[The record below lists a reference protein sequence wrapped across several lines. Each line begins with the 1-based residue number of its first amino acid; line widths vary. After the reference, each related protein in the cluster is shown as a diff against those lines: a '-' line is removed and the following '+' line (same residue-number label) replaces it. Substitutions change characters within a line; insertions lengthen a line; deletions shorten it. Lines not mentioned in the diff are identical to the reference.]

1 MEDIK
6 NNVSDK
12 NNGFAE
18 DNSGFDIMEWVLSF
32 LHYWYL
38 FVIGVIISLG
48 LAYLQNRKVIPSYKS
63 AGTIIIQ
70 EKDPSYGNSQALM
83 QGFGV
88 QAAYKNT
95 NNQIIMLG
103 SNDLIGRVVDSL
115 PKMKVDFI
123 SKGNFKV
130 RNLYASSPVYMQVDY
145 VAPEA
150 YGLMFRLELNSNG
163 TYYITVDDNKQY
175 KDFKLM
181 GQFGVPVQHNLFFMN
196 LFNIGYF
203 ADKQA
208 INFKF
213 RSRESLIADFQNR
226 VLFTW
231 VTEGSSVLEISMVSE
246 TPDRDVD
253 FINQLAKT
261 YLQENLEMKNDAA
274 NKTMKFIDGQLSSLS
289 ESLTESED
297 KLTDFRQ
304 KNKIVDVNTH
314 TTDLLGKSTTYD
326 AELSALKLKET
337 YLDYLTKY
345 LKTNMEDGDV
355 IAPSSLG
362 LNEATLMSL
371 VTQINTLNMERSA
384 LNTKNPYYTKY
395 TNDIANVKK
404 AINEVVKNMRVSL
417 EIEKTDYFKRL
428 SKVENDIEGLPKLE
442 LEMKSIERKYRM
454 EDNYY
459 TFFLQKRAESEILK
473 ASNSPDNIILDK
485 ARIVAQTNADKK
497 SKTTMMYLLF
507 GLLIPAL
514 FVIIKELMNGIIR
527 SIKDVEKNSPFK
539 LIGLVRHTQSNDPM
553 LVAKNPRSSFT
564 EMFRVIRT
572 RIEFIVQ
579 RKKDIMI
586 VITSGESGDGK
597 TYFSINLACVYSMAS
612 RKTLL
617 IDMDIRKPSV
627 NQRFNISKVEGVTNY
642 LIGQSE
648 LDDLILKLPDVDF
661 DILPGGTVP
670 PNAGELIRSEKLIEM
685 IKILK
690 ERYDYIIIDTSPIG
704 VVADAYALALM
715 ADINLFVVRN
725 NKTNKGYF
733 KRLTEQLKNDNI
745 SRMYTIIND
754 ISVEEN
760 TYSKYYSRKYTY
772 GYGYGSGYYG
782 YTSYTSKKRKDA
794 SDRYFQYYQDDR
806 EL

>member
-1 MEDIK
+1 MEEIK
-6 NNVSDK
+6 NNLPDK
-12 NNGFAE
+12 NNAFAE
-18 DNSGFDIMEWVLSF
+18 EDAGFDIMEWVLNF

-48 LAYLQNRKVIPSYKS
+48 LAYLQNRKIIPTYKS
-63 AGTIIIQ
+63 AGTLIIQ
-70 EKDPSYGNSQALM
+70 EKESGYGANQALM

-88 QAAYKNT
+88 QAAYKNS

-130 RNLYASSPVYMQVDY
+130 RNLYSTSPVYMQVDY
-145 VAPEA
+145 IAPEA
-150 YGLMFRLELNSNG
+150 YDLLFRLELHTNG
-163 TYYITVDDNKQY
+163 TYFITVEENKQF

-181 GQFGVPVQHNLFFMN
+181 GQFGVPIQHNLFFMN
-196 LFNIGYF
+196 LFNVGYF
-203 ADKQA
+203 SDDQV
-208 INFKF
+208 INFRF
-213 RSRESLIADFQNR
+213 RSRESLISDFQSR

-231 VTEGSSVLEISMVSE
+231 VTEGSSVLEISLASD
-246 TPDRDVD
+246 TPERDVD

-261 YLQENLEMKNDAA
+261 YLEDNLDMKNDAA
-274 NKTMKFIDGQLSSLS
+274 NKTMKFIDGQLSGLAQSLS
-289 ESLTESED
+289 ESED

-314 TTDLLGKSTTYD
+314 TSDLLGKSVSFD
-326 AELSALKLKET
+326 NELSNLRLRET
-337 YLDYLTKY
+337 YLDYLAKY
-345 LKTNMEDGDV
+345 LKTNMDDGDV

-362 LNEATLMSL
+362 LNEPMLMAL
-371 VTQINTLNMERSA
+371 VTQINTLNLQRGE
-384 LNTKNPYYTKY
+384 LNTKNPYYAKY
-395 TNDIANVKK
+395 TNDLNNVKK

-417 EIEKTDYFKRL
+417 EIEKSDYYKRL

-442 LEMKSIERKYRM
+442 LEMKSIERKYKM

-485 ARIVAQTNADKK
+485 ARIVAVTNADKK
-497 SKTTMMYLLF
+497 SKTTMMFLLF
-507 GLLIPAL
+507 GLLIPAA
-514 FVIIKELMNGIIR
+514 FVIVKELMNGIIR
-527 SIKDVEKNSPFK
+527 SVKDVEKNSPFK
-539 LIGLVRHTQSNDPM
+539 LIGMVRHTQSKDPT
-553 LVAKNPRSSFT
+553 LIAKNPRSSFT

-597 TYFSINLACVYSMAS
+597 TYFSVNLACVYAMAS

-627 NQRFNISKVEGVTNY
+627 NQRFNITKVEGVTNY
-642 LIGQSE
+642 LVGQCE
-648 LDDLILKLPDVDF
+648 LNDVILKLPDVDF
-661 DILPGGTVP
+661 DILPAGTVP

-685 IKILK
+685 IQELK
-690 ERYDYIIIDTSPIG
+690 KKYEYIIIDTSPIG
-704 VVADAYALALM
+704 VVADAYALAMM

-725 NKTNKGYF
+725 NKTNKGFF

-745 SRMYTIIND
+745 SKMYTIIND
-754 ISVEEN
+754 VSVEEN
-760 TYSKYYSRKYTY
+760 RYSRYYSRKYTY
-772 GYGYGSGYYG
+772 GYGGGGYYG
-782 YTSYTSKKRKDA
+782 YNGYTSRKRKDA

>member
-1 MEDIK
+1 MEEIK
-6 NNVSDK
+6 NNLPDK
-12 NNGFAE
+12 NNAFAE
-18 DNSGFDIMEWVLSF
+18 EDAGFDIMEWVLNF

-48 LAYLQNRKVIPSYKS
+48 LAYLQNRKIIPTYKS
-63 AGTIIIQ
+63 AGTLIIQ
-70 EKDPSYGNSQALM
+70 EKESGYGANQALM

-88 QAAYKNT
+88 QAAYKNS

-130 RNLYASSPVYMQVDY
+130 RNLYSTSPVYMQVDY
-145 VAPEA
+145 IAPEA
-150 YGLMFRLELNSNG
+150 YDLLFRLELHTNG
-163 TYYITVDDNKQY
+163 TYFITVEENKQF

-181 GQFGVPVQHNLFFMN
+181 GQFGVPIQYNLFFMN
-196 LFNIGYF
+196 LFNVGYF
-203 ADKQA
+203 SDDQV
-208 INFKF
+208 INFRF
-213 RSRESLIADFQNR
+213 RSRESLISDFQSR

-231 VTEGSSVLEISMVSE
+231 VTEGSSVLEISLASD
-246 TPDRDVD
+246 TPERDVD

-261 YLQENLEMKNDAA
+261 YLEDNLDMKNDAA
-274 NKTMKFIDGQLSSLS
+274 NKTMKFIDGQLSGLAQSLS
-289 ESLTESED
+289 ESED

-314 TTDLLGKSTTYD
+314 TSDLLGKSVSFD
-326 AELSALKLKET
+326 NELSNLRLRET
-337 YLDYLTKY
+337 YLDYLAKY
-345 LKTNMEDGDV
+345 LKTNMDDGDV

-362 LNEATLMSL
+362 LNEPMLMAL
-371 VTQINTLNMERSA
+371 VTQINTLNLQRGE
-384 LNTKNPYYTKY
+384 LNTKNPYYAKY
-395 TNDIANVKK
+395 TNDLNNVKK

-417 EIEKTDYFKRL
+417 EIEKSDYYKRL

-442 LEMKSIERKYRM
+442 LEMKSIERKYKM

-485 ARIVAQTNADKK
+485 ARIVAVTNADKK
-497 SKTTMMYLLF
+497 SKTTMMFLLF
-507 GLLIPAL
+507 GLLIPAA
-514 FVIIKELMNGIIR
+514 FVIVKELMNGIIR
-527 SIKDVEKNSPFK
+527 SVKDVEKNSPFK
-539 LIGLVRHTQSNDPM
+539 LIGMVRHTQSKDPT
-553 LVAKNPRSSFT
+553 LIAKNPRSSFT

-597 TYFSINLACVYSMAS
+597 TYFSVNLACVYAMAS

-627 NQRFNISKVEGVTNY
+627 NQRFNITKVEGVTNY
-642 LIGQSE
+642 LVGQCE
-648 LDDLILKLPDVDF
+648 LNDVILKLPDVDF
-661 DILPGGTVP
+661 DILPAGTVP

-685 IKILK
+685 IQELK
-690 ERYDYIIIDTSPIG
+690 KKYEYIIIDTSPIG
-704 VVADAYALALM
+704 VVADAYALAMM

-725 NKTNKGYF
+725 NKTNKGFF

-745 SRMYTIIND
+745 SKMYTIIND
-754 ISVEEN
+754 VSVEEN
-760 TYSKYYSRKYTY
+760 RYSRYYSRKYTY
-772 GYGYGSGYYG
+772 GYGGGGYYG
-782 YTSYTSKKRKDA
+782 YNGYTSRKRKDA